1 MTARKNDPI
10 QVLLARLSKI
20 TDPEKKAKEA
30 TKLLSQLSSAG
41 KEAKVIR
48 QKALEELVNQ
58 GWTYAEIG
66 EMIEVNKSRVYQILN
81 GMSGNTDKY
90 LGQ

>member
-1 MTARKNDPI
+1 MAAKKNDPI
-10 QVLLARLSKI
+10 QMLLARLSKV
-20 TDPEKKAKEA
+20 TDPEERAKEA

-41 KEAKVIR
+41 KEAKIIR
-48 QKALEELVNQ
+48 QKALEELVAQ

-66 EMIEVNKSRVYQILN
+66 EMIGVNKARVYQILN

-90 LGQ
+90 LGT